1 MARPNAG
8 GHPAP
13 RRHRLRRS
21 DVGRPQWRLQDARV
35 VVLGVVLIL
44 AWAGIGY
51 RLFHVQGADAAVLS
65 QRGFDQR
72 VRHEEILPKRGTIY
86 DRDGIELAVT
96 IYGSSLVADPA
107 VIDDPAAAAAVIG
120 PLIGDNIADVAVKL
134 ESDGRYVPLARQL
147 ENAEEE
153 VLATAIDEAGLNG
166 FSFVEEPVR
175 VYPSGALAAPVIGL
189 TRLDDGAGT
198 EGIEA
203 TMDGALAG
211 RPGTRI
217 VERDAAGRAIP
228 QGELLIEPATPG
240 SDVILTLDREI
251 QYTAEQVLGDAI
263 DETGSIGGSV
273 IVMVPST
280 GRILAMVSLPSFDPN
295 DRSALDPGTLRNRAV
310 ADVYEP
316 GSTLK
321 VVTVSAALEL
331 GIVGPSTM
339 IETPPEVRIGDEVYE
354 DHSSFP
360 SAMTV
365 ADVVAKSS
373 NVGTIEIQRR
383 LGNERHY
390 AFLDAFGLGRPASID
405 FNPEAAGRLEHYS
418 AWCRSTC
425 GASAAIGYG
434 IGATPIQ
441 MAGVYATIANDGEWV
456 EPHVVAEI
464 IGPDGVR
471 VVSDPRRR
479 RVVSAE
485 TAALMRQMLRGVVE
499 GGTGR
504 RARVDGFSVGGK
516 TGTSKKFD
524 VEEGVYSEEETIAWF
539 VGIAPIDDPAIV
551 IAVVLDAPAGEL
563 DDGTNLKFG
572 GASAAP
578 VFAAIAES
586 ALNQLG
592 VAPDKD

>member
-1 MARPNAG
+1 
-8 GHPAP
+8 
-13 RRHRLRRS
+13 
-21 DVGRPQWRLQDARV
+21 VGRPQWRLQDARV
-35 VVLGVVLIL
+35 VVLAVVMIL

-51 RLFHVQGADAAVLS
+51 RLFQVQGADAAALS

-107 VIDDPAAAAAVIG
+107 LIDDPTAAAAVIG
-120 PLIGDNIADVAVKL
+120 PLIGANIADVAVKL
-134 ESDGRYVPLARQL
+134 ESEGRYVPLARQL
-147 ENAEEE
+147 EHAEEE
-153 VLATAIDEAGLNG
+153 VLATAIEGAGLDG
-166 FSFVEEPVR
+166 FTFVEEPVR
-175 VYPSGALAAPVIGL
+175 IYPSGTLAAPVVGL
-189 TRLDDGAGT
+189 TRLDGGAGI

-203 TMDGALAG
+203 IMDGALAG

-228 QGELLIEPATPG
+228 QGELLIEPAVPG

-251 QYTAEQVLGDAI
+251 QHTAEQALGAAI
-263 DETGSIGGSV
+263 ESGALGGSV

-295 DRSALDPGTLRNRAV
+295 DRGALDPATLRNRAV

-321 VVTVSAALEL
+321 VVAVAGALEL
-331 GIVGPSTM
+331 GIVGPATV
-339 IETPPEVRIGDEVYE
+339 IETPHEVTIGDEVFE
-354 DHSSFP
+354 DHSDFP
-360 SAMTV
+360 AAMTV

-405 FNPEAAGRLEHYS
+405 FNPEAAGRLDHYS
-418 AWCRSTC
+418 AWCYSTC

-441 MAGVYATIANDGEWV
+441 MVGVYATIANDGQWV
-456 EPHVVAEI
+456 EPHVVAEL
-464 IGPDGVR
+464 IGPDGGR
-471 VVSDPRRR
+471 VVSEPRRR
-479 RVVSAE
+479 QVVSAE
-485 TAALMRQMLRGVVE
+485 TAGLMRQMLRGVVE

-504 RARVDGFSVGGK
+504 RARINGFSVGGK
-516 TGTSKKFD
+516 TGTSVKFD
-524 VEEGVYSEEETIAWF
+524 VEEGAYSEDETIAWF

-551 IAVVLDAPAGEL
+551 IVVVLDAPTGLL
-563 DDGTNLKFG
+563 DDGTELQFG

-578 VFAAIAES
+578 VFAEIAES
-586 ALNQLG
+586 ALHQLG

>member
-1 MARPNAG
+1 M
-8 GHPAP
+8 
-13 RRHRLRRS
+13 RR
-21 DVGRPQWRLQDARV
+21 VIWRVQDARV
-35 VVLGVVLIL
+35 VVLGLVLIL
-44 AWAGIGY
+44 AWSGIGY
-51 RLFHVQGADAAVLS
+51 RLFQVQGADAAELT

-96 IYGSSLVADPA
+96 VYGSSLVADPA
-107 VIDDPAAAAAVIG
+107 LIDDPAAAAALIG
-120 PLIGDNIADVAVKL
+120 PLIGANIADVAVKL
-134 ESDGRYVPLARQL
+134 ESDGRYVLLARRL
-147 ENAEEE
+147 ENSQEA
-153 VLATAIDEAGLNG
+153 VLAAAIEESELDG
-166 FSFVEEPVR
+166 FSFVEELIR
-175 VYPSGALAAPVIGL
+175 VYPSGSLAAPVLGL
-189 TRLDDGAGT
+189 TRLDDGAGI

-203 TMDGALAG
+203 IMDGTLAG
-211 RPGTRI
+211 RPGKRI

-228 QGELLIEPATPG
+228 QGELLIDPATPG

-251 QYTAEQVLGDAI
+251 QYTAEQVLGKTI
-263 DETGSIGGSV
+263 DETGSVGGSV

-280 GRILAMVSLPSFDPN
+280 GRILAMVSLPGFDPN
-295 DRSALDPGTLRNRAV
+295 DRSGLDPATLRNRAV

-331 GIVGPSTM
+331 GIVEPSTM
-339 IETPPEVRIGDEVYE
+339 IETPHEVEVGDEVFE
-354 DHSSFP
+354 DHANFP
-360 SAMTV
+360 SEMTV

-383 LGNERHY
+383 LGNEQHY
-390 AFLDAFGLGRPASID
+390 AFLDAYGLGRQASID
-405 FNPEAAGRLEHYS
+405 FNTEAAGVLDHYTT
-418 AWCRSTC
+418 WCRSTC

-441 MAGVYATIANDGEWV
+441 MAGVYATIANGGEWV

-464 IGPDGVR
+464 IGPDGER
-471 VVSDPRRR
+471 VVTEPRRR
-479 RVVSAE
+479 EVISAE
-485 TAALMRQMLRGVVE
+485 TAGLMLTMLRGVVE
-499 GGTGR
+499 RGTGR
-504 RARVDGFSVGGK
+504 RASIDGFSVGGK
-516 TGTSKKFD
+516 TGTSRKFD
-524 VEEGVYSEEETIAWF
+524 VEQGAYSEDLTIAWF

-551 IAVVLDAPAGEL
+551 IAVVLDSPIGVL
-563 DDGTNLKFG
+563 DDGTQLKFG

-592 VAPDKD
+592 VAPDED

>member
-1 MARPNAG
+1 M
-8 GHPAP
+8 
-13 RRHRLRRS
+13 
-21 DVGRPQWRLQDARV
+21 GRPQWRLQDARV
-35 VVLGVVLIL
+35 VVLAVVMIL

-51 RLFHVQGADAAVLS
+51 RLFQVQGADAAALS

-107 VIDDPAAAAAVIG
+107 LIDDPAAAAAVIG
-120 PLIGDNIADVAVKL
+120 PLIGANIADVAVKL
-134 ESDGRYVPLARQL
+134 EGEGRYVPLVRQL
-147 ENAEEE
+147 EHAEEE
-153 VLATAIDEAGLNG
+153 VLATAIEGAGLDG
-166 FSFVEEPVR
+166 FTFVEEPVR
-175 VYPSGALAAPVIGL
+175 IYPSGTLAAPVVGL
-189 TRLDDGAGT
+189 TRLDGGAGI

-203 TMDGALAG
+203 IMDGALAG

-228 QGELLIEPATPG
+228 QGELLIEPAVPG

-251 QYTAEQVLGDAI
+251 QHTAEQALGTAI
-263 DETGSIGGSV
+263 ENGALGGSV

-295 DRSALDPGTLRNRAV
+295 DRGTLDPATLRNRAV

-321 VVTVSAALEL
+321 VVAVAGALEL
-331 GIVGPSTM
+331 GIVGPATV
-339 IETPPEVRIGDEVYE
+339 IETPHEITIGDEVFE
-354 DHSSFP
+354 DHSDLP
-360 SAMTV
+360 AAMTV

-405 FNPEAAGRLEHYS
+405 FNPEAAGRLDHYS
-418 AWCRSTC
+418 AWCYSTC

-441 MAGVYATIANDGEWV
+441 MAGVYAIIANDGQWV
-456 EPHVVAEI
+456 EPHVVAEL
-464 IGPDGVR
+464 IGPDGGR
-471 VVSDPRRR
+471 VVSEPRRR
-479 RVVSAE
+479 QVVSAE
-485 TAALMRQMLRGVVE
+485 TAGLMRQMLRGVVE

-504 RARVDGFSVGGK
+504 RARINGFSVGGK
-516 TGTSKKFD
+516 TGTSVKFD
-524 VEEGVYSEEETIAWF
+524 VEEGAYSEDETIAWF

-551 IAVVLDAPAGEL
+551 IVVVLDAPTGLL
-563 DDGTNLKFG
+563 DDGTELQFG

-578 VFAAIAES
+578 VFAEIAES
-586 ALNQLG
+586 ALHQLG

>member
-1 MARPNAG
+1 M
-8 GHPAP
+8 
-13 RRHRLRRS
+13 
-21 DVGRPQWRLQDARV
+21 GRPQWRLQDARV
-35 VVLGVVLIL
+35 VVLAVVMIL

-51 RLFHVQGADAAVLS
+51 RLFQVQGADAAALS

-107 VIDDPAAAAAVIG
+107 LIDDPTAAAAVIG
-120 PLIGDNIADVAVKL
+120 PLIGANIADVAVKL
-134 ESDGRYVPLARQL
+134 ESEGRYVPLARQL
-147 ENAEEE
+147 EHAEEE
-153 VLATAIDEAGLNG
+153 VLATAIEGAGLDG
-166 FSFVEEPVR
+166 FTFVEEPVR
-175 VYPSGALAAPVIGL
+175 IYPSGTLAAPVVGL
-189 TRLDDGAGT
+189 TRLDGGAGI

-203 TMDGALAG
+203 IMDGALAG

-228 QGELLIEPATPG
+228 QGELLIEPAVPG

-251 QYTAEQVLGDAI
+251 QHAAEQALGAAI
-263 DETGSIGGSV
+263 ENGALGGSV

-295 DRSALDPGTLRNRAV
+295 DRGALDPATLRNRAV

-321 VVTVSAALEL
+321 VVAVAGALEL
-331 GIVGPSTM
+331 GIVGPATV
-339 IETPPEVRIGDEVYE
+339 IETPHEITIGDEVFE
-354 DHSSFP
+354 DHSDLP
-360 SAMTV
+360 AAMTV

-405 FNPEAAGRLEHYS
+405 FNPEAAGRLDHYS
-418 AWCRSTC
+418 AWCYSTC

-441 MAGVYATIANDGEWV
+441 MAGVYATIANDGQWV
-456 EPHVVAEI
+456 EPHVVAEL
-464 IGPDGVR
+464 IGPDGGR
-471 VVSDPRRR
+471 VVSEPRRR
-479 RVVSAE
+479 KVVSAE
-485 TAALMRQMLRGVVE
+485 TAGLMRQMLRGVVE

-504 RARVDGFSVGGK
+504 RARIDGFSVGGK
-516 TGTSKKFD
+516 TGTSVKFD
-524 VEEGVYSEEETIAWF
+524 VEEGAYSEDETIAWF

-551 IAVVLDAPAGEL
+551 IVVVLDAPTGLL
-563 DDGTNLKFG
+563 DDGTELQFG

-578 VFAAIAES
+578 VFAEIAES
-586 ALNQLG
+586 ALHQLG

>member
-1 MARPNAG
+1 M
-8 GHPAP
+8 
-13 RRHRLRRS
+13 
-21 DVGRPQWRLQDARV
+21 GRPQWRLQDARV
-35 VVLGVVLIL
+35 VVLAVLMIL

-51 RLFHVQGADAAVLS
+51 RLFQVQGADAAALS

-107 VIDDPAAAAAVIG
+107 LIDDPTAAAAVIG
-120 PLIGDNIADVAVKL
+120 PLIGANIADVAVKL
-134 ESDGRYVPLARQL
+134 ESEGRYVPLARQL
-147 ENAEEE
+147 EHAEEE
-153 VLATAIDEAGLNG
+153 VLATAIEGAGLDG
-166 FSFVEEPVR
+166 FTFVEEPVR
-175 VYPSGALAAPVIGL
+175 IYPSGTLAAPVVGL
-189 TRLDDGAGT
+189 TRLDGGAGI

-203 TMDGALAG
+203 IMDGALAG

-228 QGELLIEPATPG
+228 QGELLIEPAVPG

-251 QYTAEQVLGDAI
+251 QHTAEQALGAAI
-263 DETGSIGGSV
+263 ESGALGGSV

-295 DRSALDPGTLRNRAV
+295 DRGALDPATLRNRAV

-321 VVTVSAALEL
+321 VVAVAGALEL
-331 GIVGPSTM
+331 GIVGPATV
-339 IETPPEVRIGDEVYE
+339 IETPHEVTIGDEVFE
-354 DHSSFP
+354 DHSDLP
-360 SAMTV
+360 AAMTV

-405 FNPEAAGRLEHYS
+405 FNPEAAGRLDHYS
-418 AWCRSTC
+418 AWCYSTC

-441 MAGVYATIANDGEWV
+441 MVGVYATIANDGQWV
-456 EPHVVAEI
+456 EPHVVAEL
-464 IGPDGVR
+464 IGPDGGR
-471 VVSDPRRR
+471 VVSEPRRR
-479 RVVSAE
+479 QVVSAE
-485 TAALMRQMLRGVVE
+485 TAGLMRQMLRGVVE

-504 RARVDGFSVGGK
+504 RARINGFSVGGK
-516 TGTSKKFD
+516 TGTSVKFD
-524 VEEGVYSEEETIAWF
+524 VEEGAYSEDETIAWF

-551 IAVVLDAPAGEL
+551 IVVVLDAPTGLL
-563 DDGTNLKFG
+563 DDGTDLQFG

-578 VFAAIAES
+578 VFAEIAES
-586 ALNQLG
+586 ALHQLG

>member
-1 MARPNAG
+1 M
-8 GHPAP
+8 
-13 RRHRLRRS
+13 
-21 DVGRPQWRLQDARV
+21 
-35 VVLGVVLIL
+35 
-44 AWAGIGY
+44 
-51 RLFHVQGADAAVLS
+51 QGADAAALS

-107 VIDDPAAAAAVIG
+107 LIDDPTAAAAVIG
-120 PLIGDNIADVAVKL
+120 PLIGANIADVAVKL
-134 ESDGRYVPLARQL
+134 ESEGRYVPLARQL
-147 ENAEEE
+147 EHAEEE
-153 VLATAIDEAGLNG
+153 VLATAIEGAGLDG
-166 FSFVEEPVR
+166 FTFVEEPVR
-175 VYPSGALAAPVIGL
+175 IYPSGTLAAPVVGL
-189 TRLDDGAGT
+189 TRLDGGAGI

-203 TMDGALAG
+203 IMDGALAG

-228 QGELLIEPATPG
+228 QGELLIEPAVPG
-240 SDVILTLDREI
+240 SDVVLTLDREI
-251 QYTAEQVLGDAI
+251 QHTAEQALGAAI
-263 DETGSIGGSV
+263 ERGALGGSV

-295 DRSALDPGTLRNRAV
+295 DRGALDPATLRNRAV

-321 VVTVSAALEL
+321 VVAVAGALEL
-331 GIVGPSTM
+331 GIVGPATV
-339 IETPPEVRIGDEVYE
+339 IETPHEVTIGDEVFE
-354 DHSSFP
+354 DHSDLP
-360 SAMTV
+360 AAMTV

-405 FNPEAAGRLEHYS
+405 FNPEAAGRLDHYS
-418 AWCRSTC
+418 AWCYSTC

-441 MAGVYATIANDGEWV
+441 MVGVYATIANDGQWV
-456 EPHVVAEI
+456 EPHVVAEL
-464 IGPDGVR
+464 IGPDGGR
-471 VVSDPRRR
+471 VVSEPRRR
-479 RVVSAE
+479 QVVSAE
-485 TAALMRQMLRGVVE
+485 TAGLMRQMLRGVVE

-504 RARVDGFSVGGK
+504 RARINGFSVGGK
-516 TGTSKKFD
+516 TGTSVKFD
-524 VEEGVYSEEETIAWF
+524 VEEGAYSEDETIAWF

-551 IAVVLDAPAGEL
+551 IVVVLDAPTGLL
-563 DDGTNLKFG
+563 DDGTELQFG

-578 VFAAIAES
+578 VFAEIAES
-586 ALNQLG
+586 ALHQLG

>member
-1 MARPNAG
+1 M
-8 GHPAP
+8 
-13 RRHRLRRS
+13 
-21 DVGRPQWRLQDARV
+21 GRPQWRLQDARV
-35 VVLGVVLIL
+35 VVLGVVMIL

-51 RLFHVQGADAAVLS
+51 RLFQVQGADAAVLS

-107 VIDDPAAAAAVIG
+107 LIDDPAAAAAVIG
-120 PLIGDNIADVAVKL
+120 PLIGANIADVAVKL
-134 ESDGRYVPLARQL
+134 ESEGRYVPLARQL
-147 ENAEEE
+147 EHAEEE
-153 VLATAIDEAGLNG
+153 VLATAIEEAGLDG
-166 FSFVEEPVR
+166 FTFVEEPVR
-175 VYPSGALAAPVIGL
+175 IYPSGMLAAPVVGL
-189 TRLDDGAGT
+189 TRLDDGAGI

-203 TMDGALAG
+203 IMDGALAG

-228 QGELLIEPATPG
+228 QGELLIEPAIPG

-251 QYTAEQVLGDAI
+251 QHTAELALGAAI
-263 DETGSIGGSV
+263 EEGALGGSV

-280 GRILAMVSLPSFDPN
+280 GKILAMVSLPSFDPN
-295 DRSALDPGTLRNRAV
+295 DRSALDPATLRNRAV

-321 VVTVSAALEL
+321 VVAVAGALEL
-331 GIVGPSTM
+331 GIVGPTTM
-339 IETPPEVRIGDEVYE
+339 IETPHEIMIGNEVFE
-354 DHSSFP
+354 DHSELP
-360 SAMTV
+360 GAMTV

-405 FNPEAAGRLEHYS
+405 FNPEAAGRLDHYS
-418 AWCRSTC
+418 AWCYSTC

-434 IGATPIQ
+434 IGATPLQ
-441 MAGVYATIANDGEWV
+441 MAGVYATIANDGQWV

-464 IGPDGVR
+464 IGPDGEQII
-471 VVSDPRRR
+471 SEPRRR
-479 RVVSAE
+479 QVVSAE
-485 TAALMRQMLRGVVE
+485 TAGLMRQMLRGVVE

-504 RARVDGFSVGGK
+504 RARIDGFSVGGK
-516 TGTSKKFD
+516 TGTSVKFD
-524 VEEGVYSEEETIAWF
+524 VEEGVYSEDETIAWF

-551 IAVVLDAPAGEL
+551 IVVVLDSPTGLL
-563 DDGTNLKFG
+563 DDGTELKFG

-578 VFAAIAES
+578 VFAEIAES
-586 ALNQLG
+586 ALHQLG

>member
-1 MARPNAG
+1 
-8 GHPAP
+8 
-13 RRHRLRRS
+13 
-21 DVGRPQWRLQDARV
+21 VGRPQWRLQDARV
-35 VVLGVVLIL
+35 VVLAVVMIL

-51 RLFHVQGADAAVLS
+51 RLFQVQGADAAALS

-107 VIDDPAAAAAVIG
+107 LIDDPTAAAAVIG
-120 PLIGDNIADVAVKL
+120 PLIGANIADVAVKL
-134 ESDGRYVPLARQL
+134 ESEGRYVPLARQL
-147 ENAEEE
+147 EHAEEE
-153 VLATAIDEAGLNG
+153 VLATAIEGAGLDG
-166 FSFVEEPVR
+166 FTFVEEPVR
-175 VYPSGALAAPVIGL
+175 IYPSGTLAAPVVGL
-189 TRLDDGAGT
+189 TRLDGGAGI

-203 TMDGALAG
+203 IMDGALAG

-228 QGELLIEPATPG
+228 QGELLIEPAVPG

-251 QYTAEQVLGDAI
+251 QHTAEQALGAAI
-263 DETGSIGGSV
+263 ESGALGGSV

-295 DRSALDPGTLRNRAV
+295 DRGALDPATLRNRAV

-321 VVTVSAALEL
+321 VVAVAGALEL
-331 GIVGPSTM
+331 GIVGPATV
-339 IETPPEVRIGDEVYE
+339 IETPHEVTIGDEVFE
-354 DHSSFP
+354 DHSDFP
-360 SAMTV
+360 AAMTV

-405 FNPEAAGRLEHYS
+405 FNPEAAGRLDHYS
-418 AWCRSTC
+418 AWCYSTC

-441 MAGVYATIANDGEWV
+441 MVGVYATIANDGQWV
-456 EPHVVAEI
+456 EPHVVAEL
-464 IGPDGVR
+464 IGPDGGR
-471 VVSDPRRR
+471 VVSEPRRR
-479 RVVSAE
+479 QVVSAE
-485 TAALMRQMLRGVVE
+485 TAGLMRQMLRGVVE

-504 RARVDGFSVGGK
+504 RARINGFSVGGK
-516 TGTSKKFD
+516 TGTSVKFD
-524 VEEGVYSEEETIAWF
+524 VEEGAYSEDETIAWF

-551 IAVVLDAPAGEL
+551 IVVVLDAPTGLL
-563 DDGTNLKFG
+563 DDGTDLQFG

-578 VFAAIAES
+578 VFAEIAES
-586 ALNQLG
+586 ALHQLG

>member
-1 MARPNAG
+1 
-8 GHPAP
+8 
-13 RRHRLRRS
+13 
-21 DVGRPQWRLQDARV
+21 VGRPQWRLQDARV
-35 VVLGVVLIL
+35 VVLAVVMIL

-51 RLFHVQGADAAVLS
+51 RLFQVQGADAAALS

-107 VIDDPAAAAAVIG
+107 LIDDPAAAAAVIG
-120 PLIGDNIADVAVKL
+120 PLIGANIADVAVKL
-134 ESDGRYVPLARQL
+134 ESEGRYVPLARQL
-147 ENAEEE
+147 EHAEEE
-153 VLATAIDEAGLNG
+153 VLATAIEGAGLDG
-166 FSFVEEPVR
+166 FTFVEEPVR
-175 VYPSGALAAPVIGL
+175 IYPSGTLAAPVVGL
-189 TRLDDGAGT
+189 TRLDGGAGI

-203 TMDGALAG
+203 IMDGALAG

-228 QGELLIEPATPG
+228 QGELLIEPAVPG
-240 SDVILTLDREI
+240 SDVVLTLDREI
-251 QYTAEQVLGDAI
+251 QHTAEQALGAAI
-263 DETGSIGGSV
+263 ERGALGGSV

-295 DRSALDPGTLRNRAV
+295 DRGALDPATLRNRAV

-321 VVTVSAALEL
+321 VVAVAGALEL
-331 GIVGPSTM
+331 GIVGPATV
-339 IETPPEVRIGDEVYE
+339 IETPHEVTIGDEVFE
-354 DHSSFP
+354 DHSDLP
-360 SAMTV
+360 AAMTV

-405 FNPEAAGRLEHYS
+405 FNPEAAGRLDHYS
-418 AWCRSTC
+418 AWCYSTC

-441 MAGVYATIANDGEWV
+441 MVGVYATIANDGQWV
-456 EPHVVAEI
+456 EPHVVAEL
-464 IGPDGVR
+464 IGPDGER
-471 VVSDPRRR
+471 VVSEPRRR
-479 RVVSAE
+479 QVVSAE
-485 TAALMRQMLRGVVE
+485 TAGLMRQMLRGVVE

-504 RARVDGFSVGGK
+504 RARINGFSVGGK
-516 TGTSKKFD
+516 TGTSVKFD
-524 VEEGVYSEEETIAWF
+524 VEEGAYSEDETIAWF

-551 IAVVLDAPAGEL
+551 IVVVLDAPTGLL
-563 DDGTNLKFG
+563 DDGTELQFG

-578 VFAAIAES
+578 VFAEIAES
-586 ALNQLG
+586 ALHQLG

>member
-1 MARPNAG
+1 MG
-8 GHPAP
+8 
-13 RRHRLRRS
+13 S
-21 DVGRPQWRLQDARV
+21 PQWRLQDARV
-35 VVLGVVLIL
+35 VVLAVVMIL

-51 RLFHVQGADAAVLS
+51 RLFQVQGADAATLS

-86 DRDGIELAVT
+86 DRDGMELAVT

-107 VIDDPAAAAAVIG
+107 LVDDPAAAAAVIG
-120 PLIGDNIADVAVKL
+120 PLIGANIADVAVKL
-134 ESDGRYVPLARQL
+134 ESEGRYVPLIGQL
-147 ENAEEE
+147 EHAEEE
-153 VLATAIDEAGLNG
+153 VLATAIEAAGLDG
-166 FSFVEEPVR
+166 FTFVEEPVR
-175 VYPSGALAAPVIGL
+175 IYPSGRLAAPVVGL
-189 TRLDDGAGT
+189 TRLDDGAGI

-203 TMDGALAG
+203 IMDGALAG

-228 QGELLIEPATPG
+228 QGELLIEPAMPG

-251 QYTAEQVLGDAI
+251 QHTAEQALGAAI
-263 DETGSIGGSV
+263 ERGALGGSV

-295 DRSALDPGTLRNRAV
+295 DRGALDPATLRNRAV

-321 VVTVSAALEL
+321 VVAVAGALEL
-331 GIVGPSTM
+331 GIVGPATV
-339 IETPPEVRIGDEVYE
+339 IETPHEVTIGDEVFE
-354 DHSSFP
+354 DHSDLP
-360 SAMTV
+360 AAMTV

-405 FNPEAAGRLEHYS
+405 FNPEAAGRLDHYS
-418 AWCRSTC
+418 AWCYSTC

-441 MAGVYATIANDGEWV
+441 MVGVYATIANDGQWV
-456 EPHVVAEI
+456 EPHVVAEL
-464 IGPDGVR
+464 IGPDGGR
-471 VVSDPRRR
+471 VVSEPRRR
-479 RVVSAE
+479 QVLSAE
-485 TAALMRQMLRGVVE
+485 TAGLMRQMLRGVVE

-504 RARVDGFSVGGK
+504 RARINGFSVGGK
-516 TGTSKKFD
+516 TGTSVKFD
-524 VEEGVYSEEETIAWF
+524 VEEGAYSEDETIAWF

-551 IAVVLDAPAGEL
+551 IVVVLDAPTGLL
-563 DDGTNLKFG
+563 DDGTELQFG

-578 VFAAIAES
+578 VFAEIAES
-586 ALNQLG
+586 ALHQLG

>member
-1 MARPNAG
+1 M
-8 GHPAP
+8 
-13 RRHRLRRS
+13 
-21 DVGRPQWRLQDARV
+21 GRTQWRLQDARV
-35 VVLGVVLIL
+35 VVLAVVMIL

-51 RLFHVQGADAAVLS
+51 RLFQVQGADAATLS

-107 VIDDPAAAAAVIG
+107 LIDDPAAAAAVIG
-120 PLIGDNIADVAVKL
+120 PLIGANIADVAVKL
-134 ESDGRYVPLARQL
+134 ESEGRYVPLVRQL
-147 ENAEEE
+147 EHAEEE
-153 VLATAIDEAGLNG
+153 VLAAAIEGAGLDG
-166 FSFVEEPVR
+166 FTFVEEPVR
-175 VYPSGALAAPVIGL
+175 IYPSGTLAAPVVGL
-189 TRLDDGAGT
+189 TRLDGGAGI

-203 TMDGALAG
+203 IMDGALAG

-228 QGELLIEPATPG
+228 QGELLIEPAVPG

-251 QYTAEQVLGDAI
+251 QHTAEQALGTAI
-263 DETGSIGGSV
+263 ESGALGGSV

-295 DRSALDPGTLRNRAV
+295 DRSALDPATLRNRAV

-321 VVTVSAALEL
+321 VVAVAGALEL
-331 GIVGPSTM
+331 GIVGPATV
-339 IETPPEVRIGDEVYE
+339 IETPHEITIGDEVFE
-354 DHSSFP
+354 DHSDLP
-360 SAMTV
+360 AAMTV

-405 FNPEAAGRLEHYS
+405 FNPEAAGRLDHYS
-418 AWCRSTC
+418 AWCYSTC

-441 MAGVYATIANDGEWV
+441 MAGVYATIANDGQWV
-456 EPHVVAEI
+456 EPHVVAEL
-464 IGPDGVR
+464 IGVDGGR
-471 VVSDPRRR
+471 VVSEPRRR
-479 RVVSAE
+479 QVLSAE
-485 TAALMRQMLRGVVE
+485 TAGLMRQMLRGVVE

-504 RARVDGFSVGGK
+504 RARINGFSVGGK
-516 TGTSKKFD
+516 TGTSVKFD
-524 VEEGVYSEEETIAWF
+524 VEEGAYSEDETIAWF

-551 IAVVLDAPAGEL
+551 IVVVLDAPTGLL
-563 DDGTNLKFG
+563 DDGTELQFG

-578 VFAAIAES
+578 VFAEIAES
-586 ALNQLG
+586 ALHQLG